1 MEIRAES
8 GEGEPLYSPTPYLA
22 KAEVNA
28 QEAGELSIS
37 LETDNVWD
45 MFRTISS
52 RQTFLF
58 FSHDRVLSTK

>member
-8 GEGEPLYSPTPYLA
+8 GEGEPPYFPTPYLA
-22 KAEVNA
+22 QAEVNA

-37 LETDNVWD
+37 LETENIWD

-52 RQTFLF
+52 QQTFFIL
-58 FSHDRVLSTK
+58 